1 MKKCDLFLSDTSA
14 YKKYTN
20 HNHIYNR
27 LDLLKEQDVDC
38 DPIGI
43 VPTKFPIII
52 KPIID
57 LMAEGSTEN
66 VIYMSNKDEYLSYLS
81 VGERDGPQC
90 RGHFW
95 YYKIT
100 GNQYISNLLIKNGK
114 IVFNDTFVIH
124 KNDDDIL
131 SFYNHAYIFILTE
144 YLTETISIQLANY
157 SGPVCIN
164 FIDDT
169 IIDCRLSWWR
179 ENHIFKKRSDFVSCI
194 PILLEHNK
202 PLNQINDDIIYV
214 PFRINVEDDTESIRR
229 DYVSRLKK
237 YTLDYTISFSNIPN
251 IENNSLKQIC
261 TFVTNSDKL
270 IDVLAIRGKMG
281 LI

>member
-124 KNDDDIL
+124 KNDDDII
-131 SFYNHAYIFILTE
+131 SFYNHVYDFILTE

-157 SGPVCIN
+157 SGPVGIN

>member
-100 GNQYISNLLIKNGK
+100 GNQYISNLLLKNGK

-124 KNDDDIL
+124 KNDDDII
-131 SFYNHAYIFILTE
+131 SFYNHVYNFILTE

-179 ENHIFKKRSDFVSCI
+179 EIHIFKKRSDFVSCI

-237 YTLDYTISFSNIPN
+237 YTLDYTISFSNIHN

-270 IDVLAIRGKMG
+270 SDVLAIRGKMG

>member
-14 YKKYTN
+14 YKKYTD

-57 LMAEGSTEN
+57 LMAEGATEN

-81 VGERDGPQC
+81 VGYREGTRC

-124 KNDDDIL
+124 KNDDDII
-131 SFYNHAYIFILTE
+131 SFYNHVYDFILTE

-179 ENHIFKKRSDFVSCI
+179 EIHIFKKRSDFVSCI

-237 YTLDYTISFSNIPN
+237 YTLDYTISFSNIHN